1 MLLYKPFIFEDLG
14 KNILEMLELLL
25 NVIENQVFN
34 FEDNHLTD
42 TIKDLLILLKNIQKC
57 QSMIE

>member
-1 MLLYKPFIFEDLG
+1 VLLYKPFIFEDLG

-25 NVIENQVFN
+25 NVIENKVFN